1 MRLVGDVEEEKARYV
16 RLLVCGM
23 STDVDEARELLE
35 MMGLVEEGRAAVPK
49 GPPPG
54 LDIRTIKNVAS
65 TGFGHQ

>member
-54 LDIRTIKNVAS
+54 LDI
-65 TGFGHQ
+65 

>member
-1 MRLVGDVEEEKARYV
+1 MRLVGDVEEEKARHV

-23 STDVDEARELLE
+23 STDVGDARELLE
-35 MMGLVEEGRAAVPK
+35 MMGLVEEGKIAVPK